1 MWDYHPPLALLALAL
16 PLALRSR
23 KRKAQASPTRS
34 VSERSVHHPPSTN
47 LMNSPAI
54 SSSNNLPD
62 METIWQ
68 ETIDWCPT
76 VEQQSQL
83 QLLYA
88 AVVTAN
94 QKLNLTRIT
103 EPEEFWEKHLWD
115 SLRGVGDLINNS
127 LPLQVIDIGTGAGFP
142 GLPLAIARPDW
153 QLTLVDSTAKKIG
166 FIQELA
172 PALSLT
178 NVYPL
183 VSRIEEVGQQKEHR
197 HQYDLALIRAVAS
210 ANICA
215 EYALPLVK
223 TGGTA
228 ILYRGNWTAEEA
240 ESLELAVAKLGGE
253 ISKIDRFTTPLSNSI
268 RHCIWIHKTAYTHPY
283 YPRGVGIP
291 TLKPI

>member
-1 MWDYHPPLALLALAL
+1 MNL
-16 PLALRSR
+16 PS
-23 KRKAQASPTRS
+23 S
-34 VSERSVHHPPSTN
+34 
-47 LMNSPAI
+47 
-54 SSSNNLPD
+54 SSSNHLPD
-62 METIWQ
+62 MDEIWQ

-76 VEQQSQL
+76 EQQRSQL
-83 QLLYA
+83 QLLYL
-88 AVVTAN
+88 AVITAN

-103 EPEEFWEKHLWD
+103 EPKEFWEKHLWD
-115 SLRGVGDLINNS
+115 SLRGVGTLINDAS
-127 LPLQVIDIGTGAGFP
+127 EFKVIDIGTGAGFP

-166 FIQELA
+166 FIQEVA
-172 PALSLT
+172 PELNLTSVQALV
-178 NVYPL
+178 N
-183 VSRIEEVGQQKEHR
+183 RIEEVGQQKEHR

-223 TGGTA
+223 IGGTA
-228 ILYRGNWTAEEA
+228 ILYRGNWTQEEA

-268 RHCIWIHKTAYTHPY
+268 RHCIWIDKTANTHPY